1 MKLLTDVS
9 KYMFILLLLL
19 FTLRNF
25 TYFRKHDEEKRR
37 KTEGKQAADII
48 LFDILGFI
56 IIFLHTFRFETLILL
71 VGVIVY
77 TAATIAFYRL
87 LYKGCSLLLINN
99 MLLLLS
105 IGFVILAR
113 LDLSKALKQYVIA
126 AAGTVLA
133 LFVPVIVRKLR
144 ILPRLTWIYAGVGVL
159 CLLGVMAL
167 AVTSGGAKL
176 SIEIGG
182 VTVQFSELVKITF
195 VFFMAAQL
203 SRSTSFGSVAVTSAV
218 AAVHVGILV
227 LSTDLGTALVFFI
240 AYLVM
245 VLVAT
250 RKPWYSAAALAA
262 GAAASVAAYY
272 LFGHVRQ
279 RVEAWLDPFAVYDSS
294 GYQIVQGLFGIS
306 AGSWFGSGLGEGMP
320 GKIPVAA
327 KDFIFAAICEE
338 FGVVF
343 GIALILV
350 CMTMFLLIVN
360 ISIEIR
366 RPFYKLI
373 AIGLGT
379 EYAFQ
384 VFLTIGGVTKFIPM
398 TGITLPLVSYGG
410 SSVICTI
417 LMLAIVEGLYILRE
431 DEGEIIE
438 KEKRK
443 RERARRN
450 AASEEKDLGGG
461 GA

>member
-144 ILPRLTWIYAGVGVL
+144 ILPRLL
-159 CLLGVMAL
+159 
-167 AVTSGGAKL
+167 
-176 SIEIGG
+176 
-182 VTVQFSELVKITF
+182 QD
-195 VFFMAAQL
+195 Q
-203 SRSTSFGSVAVTSAV
+203 
-218 AAVHVGILV
+218 
-227 LSTDLGTALVFFI
+227 
-240 AYLVM
+240 
-245 VLVAT
+245 
-250 RKPWYSAAALAA
+250 
-262 GAAASVAAYY
+262 AS
-272 LFGHVRQ
+272 
-279 RVEAWLDPFAVYDSS
+279 P
-294 GYQIVQGLFGIS
+294 
-306 AGSWFGSGLGEGMP
+306 
-320 GKIPVAA
+320 
-327 KDFIFAAICEE
+327 
-338 FGVVF
+338 
-343 GIALILV
+343 
-350 CMTMFLLIVN
+350 
-360 ISIEIR
+360 
-366 RPFYKLI
+366 RP
-373 AIGLGT
+373 
-379 EYAFQ
+379 
-384 VFLTIGGVTKFIPM
+384 
-398 TGITLPLVSYGG
+398 
-410 SSVICTI
+410 
-417 LMLAIVEGLYILRE
+417 
-431 DEGEIIE
+431 
-438 KEKRK
+438 
-443 RERARRN
+443 
-450 AASEEKDLGGG
+450 
-461 GA
+461 